1 MAKITYQNQDY
12 DLKTLITATADIA
25 RTAGEAIMQ
34 VYDSDDFGAEIKSD
48 NSPVTAADKAS
59 EAVILPAIK
68 KLTPDI
74 PILSEEDVAAGNI
87 PDISKGTFWTVD
99 PLDGTKDFIEKN
111 GGFAVL
117 ISLVH
122 DGKPVMGIIY
132 HPAQATLYTASV
144 PDKIALKYDE
154 KTQEITDLNAAAQKN
169 TSGGLRAV
177 INKSSGD
184 VDKITEF
191 LKEKTGNK
199 QKNDGSVAEQF
210 KRNKRDILSV
220 FDRGACY
227 VFCPVA
233 EGKAELYAHVSKSK
247 GDGAPFWDVAAGHAL
262 IEAAGGRV
270 TDFDGKPLRYAP
282 DPQKSGAK
290 ALRTPPYVA
299 TSRTY
304 ALRHSE
310 KTSTAK
316 PPKPTR
322 NL

>member
-12 DLKTLITATADIA
+12 DLQTLITATADIA
-25 RTAGEAIMQ
+25 RNAGEAIMQ
-34 VYDSDDFGAEIKSD
+34 VYKSDDFGAEIKSD

-74 PILSEEDVAAGNI
+74 PILSEEDVAAGHI

-117 ISLVH
+117 IGLVH
-122 DGKPVMGIIY
+122 DGKPVMGIVY
-132 HPAQATLYTASV
+132 HPAQATLYAASV
-144 PDKIALKYDE
+144 PDKTALKYDE
-154 KTQEITDLNAAAQKN
+154 KTQTVTDLNAAAQKN
-169 TSGGLRAV
+169 SSGNLRAV

-191 LKEKTGNK
+191 LKQKTDSAQNSS
-199 QKNDGSVAEQF
+199 GSVTEQF
-210 KRNKRDILSV
+210 KRNKSDILSV

-262 IEAAGGRV
+262 VEAAGGRV

-290 ALRTPPYVA
+290 ALRTPPYLA

-304 ALRHSE
+304 TQRG
-310 KTSTAK
+310 TPK
-316 PPKPTR
+316 PPKNTPGR
-322 NL
+322 